1 MDNKIIPIILGYN
14 NNDNNDVIIIY
25 NLFYNIYKSSSNWIE
40 PKIYIDNMVTIN
52 NLILIMKNYK
62 DFIKPIFLIYFT
74 GHSTSSGKLK
84 FYNEDITSINLL
96 KQINIHI
103 CNPYHIYFIIDS
115 CFSKKFIINY
125 IPFKISYITYMV
137 SSMDNETSGTIL
149 MEYDDEVFDTLH
161 AIQLTIKKPKYF
173 IVSIF
178 TYYFVK
184 LIKIRKYNID
194 EFKKIPSDRL
204 WKMIAMKYKQNI
216 YYEHFSQTL

>member
-1 MDNKIIPIILGYN
+1 M
-14 NNDNNDVIIIY
+14 
-25 NLFYNIYKSSSNWIE
+25 
-40 PKIYIDNMVTIN
+40 
-52 NLILIMKNYK
+52 
-62 DFIKPIFLIYFT
+62 
-74 GHSTSSGKLK
+74 
-84 FYNEDITSINLL
+84 LL

-137 SSMDNETSGTIL
+137 SSMDNETSGTIA
-149 MEYDDEVFDTLH
+149 MEYDNEVFDM
-161 AIQLTIKKPKYF
+161 LTITKTKYF
-173 IVSIF
+173 IISIF

-184 LIKIRKYNID
+184 MIRIRKYNIN
-194 EFKKIPSDRL
+194 EFNKIPSDKL

>member
-14 NNDNNDVIIIY
+14 NNNNNDVIIIY
-25 NLFYNIYKSSSNWIE
+25 NLFYNIHKSSSNWVE
-40 PKIYIDNMVTIN
+40 PKIYINTMVTIN

-74 GHSTSSGKLK
+74 GHSTPSGKLK
-84 FYNEDITSINLL
+84 FYNEDITSIMLL

-103 CNPYHIYFIIDS
+103 SNPYHIYFIIDS

-137 SSMDNETSGTIL
+137 SSMDDETSGTIA
-149 MEYDDEVFDTLH
+149 MEYDEEVFDTL
-161 AIQLTIKKPKYF
+161 AIMKTKYF

-184 LIKIRKYNID
+184 LIRIRHYNIND
-194 EFKKIPSDRL
+194 FNKIPSDRL

>member
-1 MDNKIIPIILGYN
+1 
-14 NNDNNDVIIIY
+14 
-25 NLFYNIYKSSSNWIE
+25 
-40 PKIYIDNMVTIN
+40 
-52 NLILIMKNYK
+52 MKNYK

-84 FYNEDITSINLL
+84 FYNEDIASINLL

-137 SSMDNETSGTIL
+137 SSMDNETSGTIA
-149 MEYDDEVFDTLH
+149 MDYDEEVFDN
-161 AIQLTIKKPKYF
+161 LTITQTKYF

-184 LIKIRKYNID
+184 MIRIRHYNIND
-194 EFKKIPSDRL
+194 FNKIPSDRL

>member
-25 NLFYNIYKSSSNWIE
+25 NLFYNIHKTSSNWIE

-74 GHSTSSGKLK
+74 GHSTQSGKLK
-84 FYNEDITSINLL
+84 FYNEDVTSIMLL

-103 CNPYHIYFIIDS
+103 YNPYHIYFIIDS

-137 SSMDNETSGTIL
+137 SSMDDETSGTIA
-149 MEYDDEVFDTLH
+149 MEYDNEVFDTLQ
-161 AIQLTIKKPKYF
+161 AIQLTITKPKYF
-173 IVSIF
+173 IISIF

-184 LIKIRKYNID
+184 LIRIRHYNID
-194 EFKKIPSDRL
+194 EFNKIPSDRL

>member
-1 MDNKIIPIILGYN
+1 MDKKIVPIILGYN
-14 NNDNNDVIIIY
+14 GNNENNDVIIIY
-25 NLFYNIYKSSSNWIE
+25 NLFYNIYKSSSNWVE
-40 PKIYIDNMVTIN
+40 PKMYTNDTVTIN
-52 NLILIMKNYK
+52 NLIFIMKNYK
-62 DFIKPIFLIYFT
+62 DLVKPIFLIYFT
-74 GHSTSSGKLK
+74 GHSTKNGKLK
-84 FYNEDITSINLL
+84 FYNENITSIMLL

-103 CNPYHIYFIIDS
+103 NNPYHIYFIIDS

-137 SSMDNETSGTIL
+137 SSMDDETSGTIL
-149 MEYDDEVFDTLH
+149 MEYDDEVFDKY
-161 AIQLTIKKPKYF
+161 TITKTKHF

-184 LIKIRKYNID
+184 LVKIRNLNIN
-194 EFKKIPSDRL
+194 EFDKIPSDKL

>member
-14 NNDNNDVIIIY
+14 NSDTTDVIIIY

-40 PKIYIDNMVTIN
+40 PKIYINNMVTLN

-74 GHSTSSGKLK
+74 GHSTPSGKLK
-84 FYNEDITSINLL
+84 FFNEDVTSIMLL
-96 KQINIHI
+96 KQININI
-103 CNPYHIYFIIDS
+103 KNPYHIYFIIDS

-125 IPFKISYITYMV
+125 IPFKISYVTYIV
-137 SSMDNETSGTIL
+137 SSMEDETSRTIAMDYDNEL
-149 MEYDDEVFDTLH
+149 FDKLYINKT
-161 AIQLTIKKPKYF
+161 KYF

-184 LIKIRKYNID
+184 LIRIRRYNIND
-194 EFKKIPSDRL
+194 FNKIPADKL
-204 WKMIAMKYKQNI
+204 WKMIALRYNQSI